1 MQAFG
6 GHVSEN
12 LGVDRAPIETREAGL
27 YHTVTIGAAVDFEIE
42 DVVSFGVETGE
53 PARLSGIFHPAGCEL
68 TVAKATR
75 SSITRSGSGTRGRP
89 PSPLRTSPGQRD
101 VSAAGTP
108 LAADDGI
115 AGRRGLGPAFA
126 PPVAGS
132 G

>member
-27 YHTVTIGAAVDFEIE
+27 YHTVTIGAAVDFVIE

-75 SSITRSGSGTRGRP
+75 SSIDSFGIRYEGK
-89 PSPLRTSPGQRD
+89 
-101 VSAAGTP
+101 AASSSSHFTW
-108 LAADDGI
+108 AA
-115 AGRRGLGPAFA
+115 
-126 PPVAGS
+126 
-132 G
+132 